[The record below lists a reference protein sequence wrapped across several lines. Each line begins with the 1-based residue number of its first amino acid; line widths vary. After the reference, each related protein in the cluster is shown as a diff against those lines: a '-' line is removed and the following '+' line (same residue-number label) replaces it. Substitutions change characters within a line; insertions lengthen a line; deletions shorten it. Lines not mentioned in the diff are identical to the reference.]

1 MLGIF
6 RNYQWNHLTKTEDL
20 GKGIIEINTGVL
32 GMNKLWLAYNKKL
45 TLGLSNKQQKTKMPS

>member
-32 GMNKLWLAYNKKL
+32 GMNKLWLVYNKKL

>member
-32 GMNKLWLAYNKKL
+32 GMNKLWLVYNNKL